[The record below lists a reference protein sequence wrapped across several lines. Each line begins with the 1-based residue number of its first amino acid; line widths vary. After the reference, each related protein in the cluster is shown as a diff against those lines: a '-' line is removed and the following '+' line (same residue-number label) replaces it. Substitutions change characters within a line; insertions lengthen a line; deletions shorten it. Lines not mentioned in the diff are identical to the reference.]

1 MISAIIKDKDMTPE
15 HIETII
21 AVHNFSHVPRKEYR
35 DAIDALR
42 VDLYRMR
49 QPITAE
55 ALREDGWVTT
65 YDSPNSTAYVYRG
78 IEYLV
83 EVVVSPSGT
92 HVYANDAGMNDPRHL
107 KNVATMY
114 DLRELVRLLGGK
126 PDSAS

>member
-55 ALREDGWVTT
+55 ALTADGWRLDYEIASKGNFTGRKLFVFGDRLIGVSIWDDG
-65 YDSPNSTAYVYRG
+65 DSCLYYKGNGDYIPM
-78 IEYLV
+78 
-83 EVVVSPSGT
+83 PS
-92 HVYANDAGMNDPRHL
+92 N
-107 KNVATMY
+107 MY
-114 DLRELVRLLGGK
+114 DLRELVRLL
-126 PDSAS
+126 

>member
-21 AVHNFSHVPRKEYR
+21 AVHNFSDVPRKKYR

-55 ALREDGWVTT
+55 ALREDGWAERWKWFLLDGRFRMFWSDDDNRWEFEVGRVS
-65 YDSPNSTAYVYRG
+65 DSGTFMHGVIIA
-78 IEYLV
+78 
-83 EVVVSPSGT
+83 SPSNM
-92 HVYANDAGMNDPRHL
+92 H
-107 KNVATMY
+107 
-114 DLRELVRLLGGK
+114 DLRELVRLLGGAK
-126 PDSAS
+126 